1 MKLPRGLSGRA
12 LARALERNLG
22 YRIVH
27 ERGGHI
33 VLETESPAHH
43 RIAIPDH
50 PNLRIGTLN
59 AIIKAIA
66 AHKSLD
72 KDEVIA
78 LLKAL

>member
-1 MKLPRGLSGRA
+1 MKLPRDLSGRA
-12 LARALERNLG
+12 VARVLEKSLG

-27 ERGGHI
+27 ERGSHI

-50 PNLRIGTLN
+50 RNLRIGTLN

-66 AHKSLD
+66 AHKDLH
-72 KDEVIA
+72 KDDVIA
-78 LLKAL
+78 ILRPL